1 MMEKKPEVILLYET
15 VAQSWARDASTFAL
29 LLCLIGMGVILQS
42 SAMQWFGAVVG
53 FIVICNRAGEAFKK
67 NRMTIDQ
74 ARKRLDEIEA
84 AR

>member
-1 MMEKKPEVILLYET
+1 
-15 VAQSWARDASTFAL
+15 
-29 LLCLIGMGVILQS
+29 MGVILQS